1 MISEIQRRKKT
12 LSEANSDTLFVLA
25 ELLIKID
32 KREKVIDLVQSEKEV
47 DEDKRNSDNTNQAE

>member
-12 LSEANSDTLFVLA
+12 LSEANSDPLFVLA

>member
-1 MISEIQRRKKT
+1 MISDYSAKKKMLLEID
-12 LSEANSDTLFVLA
+12 SDPLFVLA
-25 ELLIKID
+25 ELLIKKD

>member
-1 MISEIQRRKKT
+1 MISDYSAKKKMLLEID
-12 LSEANSDTLFVLA
+12 SDPLFVLA

>member
-1 MISEIQRRKKT
+1 MISDYSAKKKM
-12 LSEANSDTLFVLA
+12 LSEIDSDPLFVLA